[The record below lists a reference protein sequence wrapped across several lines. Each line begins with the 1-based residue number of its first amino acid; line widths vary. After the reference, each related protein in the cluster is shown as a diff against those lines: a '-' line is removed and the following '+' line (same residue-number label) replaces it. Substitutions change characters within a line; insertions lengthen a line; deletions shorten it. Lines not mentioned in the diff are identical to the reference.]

1 MTGKRRLW
9 GRRVAGLLSMAL
21 CVCLSLAFLNEFC
34 VDKGHYRDLKRI
46 MYEDPENS
54 YPLIFA
60 GGSHIS
66 GAINP
71 NHFKKIY
78 GVSSFN
84 SSTGGQ
90 EFYETYYLL
99 KEILKRQDPEVV
111 VLDAYYAMN
120 QSPYGDPSFTHR
132 VLDPMRMGP
141 NKLEAISVSVE
152 ENVGS
157 YLFPFLLYHSRW
169 ENFPQLI
176 SEWADY
182 VGPYKGA
189 LGFTGGPNQ
198 YGKELQYDNWDDT
211 HCTPLA
217 EKQEE
222 YLQKFFALAREEGFE
237 LILINFP
244 CELESDELTEWAG
257 DAVGKMN
264 QIKKEAAAAGVPML
278 DLNRPEMIE
287 AMDFDFPTMMSNA
300 SHVNYYGAYNVTEYV
315 GKYLQEVTPELFENA
330 EPAAS

>member
-99 KEILKRQDPEVV
+99 KEILKRQNPEVV

-141 NKLEAISVSVE
+141 NKLEAIRVSVE

-222 YLQKFFALAREEGFE
+222 YLQKFFVLAREEG
-237 LILINFP
+237 
-244 CELESDELTEWAG
+244 
-257 DAVGKMN
+257 V
-264 QIKKEAAAAGVPML
+264 
-278 DLNRPEMIE
+278 
-287 AMDFDFPTMMSNA
+287 
-300 SHVNYYGAYNVTEYV
+300 
-315 GKYLQEVTPELFENA
+315 
-330 EPAAS
+330 